1 MFVAFVIFLII
12 SCIMG
17 CPPYEFSSLACA
29 GIWRNGD
36 IWPAVTPLSWA
47 KVKIFPKYCILC
59 CHLIFFK
66 LTANMATSCMLLW
79 KSLHYPDNPVSCYSV
94 FLFSSS
100 PFSHSISYRWS
111 FSPTQVRSTRAR
123 WWKRSRTNM
132 IYVKTVQSRS
142 GVCHTVIVAVFT
154 LIKSETCSCLQSLL
168 VCHISRHHCV
178 TFFVSFK

>member
-59 CHLIFFK
+59 CHLIFLK
-66 LTANMATSCMLLW
+66 LQLTWQHHVCCFG
-79 KSLHYPDNPVSCYSV
+79 SLCIILIIQSHAILSSF
-94 FLFSSS
+94 FLHHLFL
-100 PFSHSISYRWS
+100 IV
-111 FSPTQVRSTRAR
+111 SPTDGPSHPPRLEPHKLADENAAEQTWFMLKLCSLEVECA
-123 WWKRSRTNM
+123 
-132 IYVKTVQSRS
+132 
-142 GVCHTVIVAVFT
+142 T
-154 LIKSETCSCLQSLL
+154 LLLSQYSL
-168 VCHISRHHCV
+168 
-178 TFFVSFK
+178 